1 MGVGEIDFDWLLRLR
16 VTVGRCGEMDL
27 ARWWNTNKQLGT
39 SGANV
44 LGRGFPRTHLFAQV
58 RSVIAVAQHR
68 CAQLFDPPGCATL
81 WNLTEEI
88 EDAFDSNWESW
99 LDEAARWKPF
109 FEAIARIR
117 SSDLVT
123 TLEQLDLVTREEVD
137 ALNQLKCLFDG
148 HAAVLISGELKGIA
162 EPALVLT
169 PSAGTQPENDGLS
182 PQVPSH
188 VPSHRGRATASGDP
202 VNHRANTSSDSTF
215 AQV

>member
-1 MGVGEIDFDWLLRLR
+1 MGVGEIDFDWLFRLR

-27 ARWWNTNKQLGT
+27 ARWWNTNRQLGT

-44 LGRGFPRTHLFAQV
+44 LGRGFPRTHYFAQA

-68 CAQLFDPPGCATL
+68 CAQLFDSARCATL

-99 LDEAARWKPF
+99 LDEAAGWKPF
-109 FEAIARIR
+109 FEVIARIR

-137 ALNQLKCLFDG
+137 ALNQLKCLADG
-148 HAAVLISGELKGIA
+148 HAVQIPDLFDGQRGVVSLLALGFGLGRVGE
-162 EPALVLT
+162 
-169 PSAGTQPENDGLS
+169 
-182 PQVPSH
+182 
-188 VPSHRGRATASGDP
+188 P
-202 VNHRANTSSDSTF
+202 VIPYARRLDA
-215 AQV
+215 